1 MPMETK
7 ANYAIVGFFTVL
19 VIAAA
24 FGFVYWMSQYG
35 RTGQM
40 VELVVNIPGSANG
53 LSVGSPVRFNGI
65 NVGSV
70 RNLAI
75 DANDPRYSIAITE
88 VSADAPVMKSTT
100 ATLEVQGLT
109 GAAYIELSG
118 GRKGDENILKT
129 ALEKGT
135 QAHILADQSSVTS
148 LLATADQI
156 LDRANSAITDIQSF
170 VTDVRGPLTS
180 TIGNAER
187 FSKALADNS
196 GAIDQFLKS
205 VEQLSGSVNAASKK
219 LDDTLASA
227 DRLIKSV
234 DPKKIDNIV
243 SNAEQVSNNLK
254 DASGGISEAIAG
266 FRRTVETYDQFGK
279 SAQETLKRVDTL
291 VAAVDAQKVGLVVN
305 DITAASADA
314 RKVAAQ
320 VSDFAEKISARQDD
334 IDQTI
339 TDFTQMSN
347 KLNAASNRVDSIL
360 VKIDGFLGDADAPS
374 LSAQARE
381 TLESFRRVAENLNAQ
396 LGPIAENLKRFSNSG
411 LRDVEALVG
420 DTRRTVQSLQN
431 TISDF
436 DKNPQR
442 LLFGG
447 ETVKQYDGRTRR

>member
-1 MPMETK
+1 METK

-254 DASGGISEAIAG
+254 DASGGVSEAIAG
-266 FRRTVETYDQFGK
+266 FRRAVETYDQFGK

>member
-1 MPMETK
+1 METK
-7 ANYAIVGFFTVL
+7 ANYAIVGFFTVF

-35 RTGQM
+35 RSGEM

-70 RNLAI
+70 RSLAI

-88 VSADAPVMKSTT
+88 VSADAPVLKSTR
-100 ATLEVQGLT
+100 ATLEIQGLT

-118 GRKGDENILKT
+118 GRKGDENILKS
-129 ALEKGT
+129 ALENGT
-135 QAHILADQSSVTS
+135 QARILADQSSVTS

-156 LDRANSAITDIQSF
+156 LDRANSAIGDIQGF
-170 VTDVRGPLTS
+170 VTEVRGPLTA
-180 TIGNAER
+180 TIGNAQR

-196 GAIDQFLKS
+196 DAIDKFLKS
-205 VEQLSGSVNAASKK
+205 VEELSGSVSAASKK

-227 DRLIKSV
+227 DRLIKAV
-234 DPKKIDNIV
+234 DPKKIDTIV
-243 SNAEQVSNNLK
+243 SNVEDVSNDLK
-254 DASGGISEAIAG
+254 AASGGVSEAIAG
-266 FRRTVETYDQFGK
+266 FRRTVDTYDQFGK
-279 SAQETLKRVDTL
+279 NAQQTLKRVDAL
-291 VAAVDAQKVGLVVN
+291 VAAVDTQKVGLVVN
-305 DITAASADA
+305 DISAASADA

-320 VSDFAEKISARQDD
+320 VSDFANKISARQED

-339 TDFTQMSN
+339 TDFTEMSN

-360 VKIDGFLGDADAPS
+360 VKVDGFLGDANAPS
-374 LSAQARE
+374 LSAEARS
-381 TLESFRRVAENLNAQ
+381 TLESFRRMADNLNAQ
-396 LGPIAENLKRFSNSG
+396 IGPIADNLKRFSNSG
-411 LRDVEALVG
+411 LRDVETLVTE
-420 DTRRTVQSLQN
+420 TRRTVQSLQS
-431 TISDF
+431 TISNF
-436 DKNPQR
+436 DRNPQR

>member
-1 MPMETK
+1 METK
-7 ANYAIVGFFTVL
+7 ANYAIVGFFTVF

-35 RTGQM
+35 RSGEM

-65 NVGSV
+65 NVGTV

-75 DANDPRYSIAITE
+75 DANDPRFSIAITE
-88 VSADAPVMKSTT
+88 VSTDAPVLKSTK

-118 GRKGDENILKT
+118 GNKGDENILKT
-129 ALEKGT
+129 AIEKGT

-156 LDRANSAITDIQSF
+156 LDRANNAIGDIQGF
-170 VTDVRGPLTS
+170 VTEVRGPLTT

-196 GAIDQFLKS
+196 GAIDDFLKS
-205 VEQLSGSVNAASKK
+205 VGELSTTVSAASKK
-219 LDDTLASA
+219 LDTTLASA
-227 DRLIKSV
+227 DALIKSV
-234 DPKKIDNIV
+234 DPKKIDRIV
-243 SNAEQVSNNLK
+243 SNVEQVSNDLK
-254 DASGGISEAIAG
+254 AASGGVSETIAT
-266 FRRTVETYDQFGK
+266 FRRTVETYQEVGRN
-279 SAQETLKRVDTL
+279 AQQTLKRVDTL
-291 VAAVDAQKVGLVVN
+291 VASVDTQKVELVVN
-305 DITAASADA
+305 DISAASADA
-314 RKVAAQ
+314 RKTVAQ
-320 VSDFAEKISARQDD
+320 ISDFAEKISARQED

-339 TDFTQMSN
+339 TDFTEMSN
-347 KLNAASNRVDSIL
+347 KLNAASNRVDGIL

-374 LSAQARE
+374 LSAQARS
-381 TLESFRRVAENLNAQ
+381 TLEAFRKMADSLNAQ
-396 LGPIAENLKRFSNSG
+396 IGPITENLRRFSNSG
-411 LRDVEALVG
+411 LRDVEALVT
-420 DTRRTVQSLQN
+420 DTRRTVQSLEN
-431 TISDF
+431 TISTF

>member
-1 MPMETK
+1 METK
-7 ANYAIVGFFTVL
+7 ANYAIVGFFTVF

-35 RTGQM
+35 RSGEM

-70 RNLAI
+70 RSLAI

-88 VSADAPVMKSTT
+88 VSADAPVLKSTK
-100 ATLEVQGLT
+100 ATLEIQGLT

-118 GRKGDENILKT
+118 GRKGDENILRT
-129 ALEKGT
+129 ALENGT
-135 QAHILADQSSVTS
+135 QARILADQSSVTS

-156 LDRANSAITDIQSF
+156 LDRANSAIGDIQGF
-170 VTDVRGPLTS
+170 VTEVRGPLTA
-180 TIGNAER
+180 TIGNAQR

-196 GAIDQFLKS
+196 DAIDQFLKS
-205 VEQLSGSVNAASKK
+205 VQELSGSVSAASKK

-227 DRLIKSV
+227 DRLIKAV
-234 DPKKIDNIV
+234 DPKKIDTIV
-243 SNAEQVSNNLK
+243 SNVEDVSNDLK
-254 DASGGISEAIAG
+254 AASSGVSEAIAG
-266 FRRTVETYDQFGK
+266 FRRTVDTYDQFGK
-279 SAQETLKRVDTL
+279 NAQETLKRVDAL
-291 VAAVDAQKVGLVVN
+291 VAAVDTQKVGLVVN
-305 DITAASADA
+305 DISAASADA

-320 VSDFAEKISARQDD
+320 VSDFASKISARQED

-339 TDFTQMSN
+339 TDFTEMSN

-360 VKIDGFLGDADAPS
+360 VKVDGFLGDANAPS
-374 LSAQARE
+374 LSAEARS
-381 TLESFRRVAENLNAQ
+381 TLESFRRMADNLNAQ
-396 LGPIAENLKRFSNSG
+396 IGPIADNLKRFSNSG
-411 LRDVEALVG
+411 LRDVETLVTE
-420 DTRRTVQSLQN
+420 TRRTVQSLQS
-431 TISDF
+431 TISNF
-436 DKNPQR
+436 DRNPQR

>member
-1 MPMETK
+1 METK

-135 QAHILADQSSVTS
+135 QAHILADRSSVTS

>member
-1 MPMETK
+1 METK
-7 ANYAIVGFFTVL
+7 ANYAIVGFFTVF

-35 RTGQM
+35 RSGEM

-65 NVGSV
+65 NVGTV
-70 RNLAI
+70 RSLAI

-88 VSADAPVMKSTT
+88 VSTDAPVLASTK
-100 ATLEVQGLT
+100 ATLEIQGLT

-135 QAHILADQSSVTS
+135 QARILADQSSVTS

-156 LDRANSAITDIQSF
+156 LDRANNAIGDIQGF
-170 VTDVRGPLTS
+170 VTEVRGPLTA
-180 TIGNAER
+180 TIGNAQR

-196 GAIDQFLKS
+196 DAIDQFLKS
-205 VEQLSGSVNAASKK
+205 VEELSGSVSAASKK
-219 LDDTLASA
+219 LDTTLASA

-234 DPKKIDNIV
+234 DPKKIDTIV
-243 SNAEQVSNNLK
+243 SNVEEVSNDLK
-254 DASGGISEAIAG
+254 AASGGVSEAIAG
-266 FRRTVETYDQFGK
+266 FKRTVETYDQFGK
-279 SAQETLKRVDTL
+279 NAQQTLKRVDAL
-291 VAAVDAQKVGLVVN
+291 VAAVDTQKVGLVVN
-305 DITAASADA
+305 DISAASADA

-320 VSDFAEKISARQDD
+320 VSEFANKISARQED

-339 TDFTQMSN
+339 TDFTEMSN

-360 VKIDGFLGDADAPS
+360 VKVDGFLGDANAPS
-374 LSAQARE
+374 LSAEARS
-381 TLESFRRVAENLNAQ
+381 TLESFRRMADNLNAQ
-396 LGPIAENLKRFSNSG
+396 IGPIADNLKRFSNSG
-411 LRDVEALVG
+411 LRDVETLVTE
-420 DTRRTVQSLQN
+420 TRRTVQSLQS
-431 TISDF
+431 TISNF
-436 DKNPQR
+436 DRNPQR

>member
-1 MPMETK
+1 METK

-129 ALEKGT
+129 ALENGT

-170 VTDVRGPLTS
+170 VTDVRGPLTA

-254 DASGGISEAIAG
+254 DASGGVSEAIAG

-279 SAQETLKRVDTL
+279 SAQQTLKRVDTL

-314 RKVAAQ
+314 RKIAAQ
-320 VSDFAEKISARQDD
+320 VSAFAEKISARQGD

-431 TISDF
+431 TISEF